1 MILLWK
7 SRIPSRAAVAAALAL
22 LLAGCAGENQFRE
35 GLNLIDQGQY
45 EQGLTKLEEATKANP
60 SDPRYRMALLS
71 NKGLA
76 AERLNE
82 MGQAAESQGR
92 FKEAEALYRRVLGV
106 DPGNPRATEA
116 LRNLENMDAQNAV
129 MQQAQAAYAKK
140 DYDEAASL
148 VTGILRTN
156 PRHKGAAA
164 LLVEIDKARVK
175 ETLALPQL
183 KSRFTKPVTLE
194 FRDANVKMVF
204 DVLSRTSGIN
214 FIFDK
219 DVRGE
224 TKVTIYVRN
233 VAVED
238 AIDLLL
244 IQSQL
249 EKKVLSDNSV
259 LVFPSTPQK
268 LKEYQDLMI
277 RSFYLGNGDAKQ
289 TLNLI
294 KTIIKTKDVYVDDR
308 LNLLVM
314 RDTPEA
320 VRLAEKLINAQDMA
334 EPEVLLEMEV
344 MEINL
349 TKTYAMGITWP
360 NTFTVLPSAQP
371 LTLAD
376 LPFGDNGGLSNNDV
390 AINTNLIAQLRQ
402 DNNIT
407 NIISN
412 PRVRVRNREKA
423 RVLIGNREPVV
434 TSTVTPGSTNPIV
447 TENVQY
453 LDVGVKLEVE
463 PTVLLDEEVSMKVS
477 LEVSAKGQ
485 TVVTSQ
491 GNQFFAVN
499 TRNVNTVLR
508 LKDGQTAVM
517 MGFIRDDSQDT
528 ATGIPGL
535 TDIPIISKLF
545 SSGTTG
551 FQKNEI
557 VFSITPRIVRNLKRL
572 EANST
577 EFWSGTETALR
588 TKPPILQSAQGA
600 SQATALAPV
609 IPPQPGII
617 PAAPANGAAAAP
629 PGATPDGG
637 TPGVPAPPPGAAT
650 APAAGEAPPQ
660 MAAAPPT
667 ATPGTAQPVKV
678 SWLAPATAKV
688 GDEIKVSVLAASPD
702 PLMSAGAVLG
712 FNPAQLQVVKVE
724 EGTLLKQGGGETEF
738 TQNWRPAVGRVVMNA
753 KRRTEPGVKG
763 EGPLFTVTFK
773 VVGSAD
779 KVQILLLSVSPV
791 GNGGAGMRFQA
802 IGPHTIAVSQ

>member
-7 SRIPSRAAVAAALAL
+7 QRILGHAAVAAALLL

-45 EQGLTKLEEATKANP
+45 EQGLAKLEEASKANP

-82 MGQAAESQGR
+82 MAQAAESQGR
-92 FKEAEALYRRVLGV
+92 FKEADALYRRVLGV

-116 LRNLENMDAQNAV
+116 LRNLQNVDAQNAV
-129 MQQAQAAYAKK
+129 LQQAQAAYAKK
-140 DYDEAASL
+140 DYEEAASL
-148 VTGILRTN
+148 TAGILRTN

-164 LLVEIDKARVK
+164 LMAEIEKARVK
-175 ETLALPQL
+175 DNLSLPQL

-259 LVFPSTPQK
+259 LVFPGTPQK
-268 LKEYQDLMI
+268 LKEYQDLVI

-308 LNLLVM
+308 LNLVVM

-344 MEINL
+344 LEINL
-349 TKTYAMGITWP
+349 TKTYEMGITWP
-360 NTFTVLPSAQP
+360 NTFTVLPSEQP

-376 LPFGDNGGLSNNDV
+376 LPFGDNGSLSNNDV
-390 AINTNLIAQLRQ
+390 AINTNLIAKLRQ

-463 PTVLLDEEVSMKVS
+463 PTVLLDDEVSMKVS

-535 TDIPIISKLF
+535 TDIPVISRLF

-551 FQKNEI
+551 YQKNEI
-557 VFSITPRIVRNLKRL
+557 VFSITPRVVRNLKRL

-600 SQATALAPV
+600 PQATATALAPV
-609 IPPQPGII
+609 IPPQPGIT
-617 PAAPANGAAAAP
+617 PAAAANS
-629 PGATPDGG
+629 AA
-637 TPGVPAPPPGAAT
+637 APPPGAAPDGGT
-650 APAAGEAPPQ
+650 PAVAPPPAAGESAAQ
-660 MAAAPPT
+660 TAAAPST
-667 ATPGTAQPVKV
+667 AAPGPAQPVKI
-678 SWLAPATAKV
+678 SWAAPAAAKV
-688 GDEIKVSVLAASPD
+688 GDEIKVSVLASSPD

-724 EGTLLKQGGGETEF
+724 EGTLLKQGGGETDF
-738 TQNWRPAVGRVVMNA
+738 TQNSRPGVGRVVANV
-753 KRRTEPGVKG
+753 KRKTEPGVQG

-773 VVGSAD
+773 VVGGAD
-779 KVQILLLSVSPV
+779 KAQILLLSVSPV

-802 IGPHTIAVSQ
+802 IGPHTITVSK